1 MIHAL
6 VHLTAPRYR
15 YTLAA
20 PTIPTIDVTASAHDK
35 RLVGPAEHNA
45 VMQAA
50 HLLAAAVWSRNEAGW
65 PVAVAVESIGDAHAR
80 VTVETI
86 EDSAAERAAV
96 LAMLRDVVTPKHL
109 AYRPDGTAIVVSVP
123 GRS

>member
-1 MIHAL
+1 MIHTL
-6 VHLTAPRYR
+6 VHLTAPRYTSR
-15 YTLAA
+15 AA
-20 PTIPTIDVTASAHDK
+20 TIPSIDVTASAPAK

-50 HLLAAAVWSRNEAGW
+50 HLLAAAVWSRNDAGW
-65 PVAVAVESIGDAHAR
+65 PVAVESIGDAHAR

-86 EDSAAERAAV
+86 EDSAEERAAV
-96 LAMLRDVVTPKHL
+96 LAMLRDVVAPKHL
-109 AYRPDGTAIVVSVP
+109 AYRPDGTAIVVSIP

>member
-1 MIHAL
+1 MIHTL
-6 VHLTAPRYR
+6 VHLTAPR

-20 PTIPTIDVTASAHDK
+20 PTIPAIDVTASAHDK
-35 RLVGPAEHNA
+35 RLVGPEEHKA

-50 HLLAAAVWSRNEAGW
+50 HLVAAAIWSRNDAGW
-65 PVAVAVESIGDAHAR
+65 WVAVEAIGDTHAR

-86 EDSAAERAAV
+86 EDSDDERRAV

-109 AYRPDGTAIVVSVP
+109 AYRPDGTAIVVSIP